1 MTDARPI
8 VSGLPD
14 ELTESQRAT
23 TMIRI
28 HNLFQELKKISKDP
42 IKLSINEDRISAPVE
57 KPETQDDHELSI
69 EKRAQRYET
78 RSPNWH
84 YEQLVLPAEVHKQ
97 LQTAIKMMGL
107 REKVFD
113 DWGLKQVEPYPR
125 ACLNFYGPA
134 GTGKTMAAHAMAAA
148 MGNKILEASYAEID
162 SMYHGEGPKNIQALF
177 HAAERDQALLFIDEA
192 DALLSKRITNVT
204 QGSEIAANSI
214 RSQLLLCLE
223 QYQGVVV
230 FATNLVENYDKAFE
244 TRVRHV
250 HFPMPDYSSRCDIW
264 ALHMPEALP
273 IDLDV
278 DVHELAK
285 YEGMCGRDIKNI
297 VVQAALSA
305 AISGASTVSL
315 CDFEEAIEE
324 VLQSKQS
331 LRDRSSGE
339 PLSQE
344 QQDGIAKHM
353 ADDDQQL
360 SEDHDGDD
368 EEWVCDDD
376 ER

>member
-1 MTDARPI
+1 MPDAKPI
-8 VSGLPD
+8 VNGLPD
-14 ELTESQRAT
+14 GLTEAQHAS

-42 IKLSINEDRISAPVE
+42 IKLSINEDHTAASVK
-57 KPETQDDHELSI
+57 KPEVTDDHELSV
-69 EKRAQRYET
+69 ET
-78 RSPNWH
+78 RALRYQTRTPNWH
-84 YEQLVLPAEVHKQ
+84 YGQLVLPDEVHRQ
-97 LQTAIKMMGL
+97 LNTAIKMMGL
-107 REKVFD
+107 RAKVFD
-113 DWGLKQVEPYPR
+113 TWGLKRVEPYPR
-125 ACLNFYGPA
+125 ACLNFFGPA

-148 MGNKILEASYAEID
+148 MGIKILEASYAEID

-177 HAAERDQALLFIDEA
+177 HAAQRDNALLFIDEA
-192 DALLSKRITNVT
+192 DSLLSKRITNVT

-223 QYQGVVV
+223 QHQGVVV

-264 ALHMPEALP
+264 ALHMPEELP
-273 IDLDV
+273 VDLDV

-305 AISGASTVSL
+305 AMSGASAVSL
-315 CDFEEAIEE
+315 SHFEEAIEE
-324 VLQSKQS
+324 VLQSKQN
-331 LRDRSSGE
+331 LRARTEGE

-344 QQDGIAKHM
+344 HQEVIANQMTGDEPPIHE
-353 ADDDQQL
+353 DQN
-360 SEDHDGDD
+360 DDD